1 MFVLT
6 AVSFECACQVVRII
20 VVKEPNSNSSKYLCT
35 YHCSL
40 WKYLP
45 SGPNNKYSNR
55 LVVMDPNSDKKTDI
69 VLFLQL

>member
-1 MFVLT
+1 M
-6 AVSFECACQVVRII
+6 
-20 VVKEPNSNSSKYLCT
+20 VKEPNSNNNKYVCT
-35 YHCSL
+35 YRCSL

-69 VLFLQL
+69 GLFLQL